1 MVGNERK
8 PVIKGMDIEECTSC
22 RGTMYTFGHR
32 KNAYKIC
39 NDCIITKQ
47 PATWRALQIANNG
60 HSPER
65 GL

>member
-1 MVGNERK
+1 MVGDKRK
-8 PVIKGMDIEECTSC
+8 PVIKGMDIETCTSC

-32 KNAYKIC
+32 KNAFKIC
-39 NDCIITKQ
+39 SDCMVTKQ
-47 PATWRALQIANNG
+47 QATWRKIQAANNG